1 MSSTNSY
8 GRCAPVLYSD
18 KLLGL
23 RDDCNIPDCREW
35 ERSTGWLL
43 YDPGTEGWFIGFECP
58 AHGRGGAWSPEW
70 QPLIDEVIAIK
81 TREGFDI
88 AAALQALRDDQ
99 KRPGA

>member
-23 RDDCNIPDCREW
+23 RDDCNSPGCREW
-35 ERSTGWLL
+35 ESSTGWLH
-43 YDPGTEGWFIGFECP
+43 YDVGTEGWFIGFECP
-58 AHGRGGAWSPEW
+58 AHGRSGASSPEW
-70 QPLIDEVIAIK
+70 QSLIDEVIESK

-88 AAALQALRDDQ
+88 AAALQALIH
-99 KRPGA
+99 